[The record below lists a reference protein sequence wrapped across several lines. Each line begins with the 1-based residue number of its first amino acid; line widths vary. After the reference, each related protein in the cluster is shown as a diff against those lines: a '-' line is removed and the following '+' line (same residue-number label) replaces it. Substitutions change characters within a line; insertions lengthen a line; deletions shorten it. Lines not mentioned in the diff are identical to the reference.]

1 MARKRIVVRG
11 VGEIRN
17 GNRVECGQAGPENAL
32 FPLTPTLSRGRGSA
46 FARAFGRAEVENEE
60 PDGGCNPVGVED
72 VFGRSPRVARAS
84 QPWTERCNPFG
95 IVRVIPLYWSISLS
109 FGLRTS
115 WGSQRVF

>member
-32 FPLTPTLSRGRGSA
+32 FPSTQPSPVGEGAPSAALLEGRKSKM
-46 FARAFGRAEVENEE
+46 RE

-84 QPWTERCNPFG
+84 QPWAERCNPFG
-95 IVRVIPLYWSISLS
+95 IVRVIPL
-109 FGLRTS
+109 
-115 WGSQRVF
+115 